1 MNISKNVIPNQ
12 KHLTLSD
19 RTYIEQEL
27 LQGSSFRSIA
37 ATLRKDPTTIS
48 KEVRR
53 YAKDVPQKSNR
64 DCIICKHFADCDV
77 RSREMDCPSYNNKH
91 CALKHSVLI
100 NIR

>member
-1 MNISKNVIPNQ
+1 MNISKNIIPNQ

-37 ATLRKDPTTIS
+37 ETLRKDPTTIS

-53 YAKDVPQKSNR
+53 YSKKVSPKSSR
-64 DCIICKHFADCDV
+64 YCIICKHYADCDV
-77 RSREMDCPSYNNKH
+77 LSREMNCPRYNNKY
-91 CALKHSVLI
+91 CSFLPQ
-100 NIR
+100 